1 MDLARSSKFIISN
14 EGMND
19 VMKIIKPY
27 EEFGLIIKD
36 VCETIK
42 NEPKQEKGG
51 FLSMLFGTLGA
62 SLLWNLWTAKG
73 TIRAGEETFRACQ
86 DFSCHLVL

>member
-1 MDLARSSKFIISN
+1 
-14 EGMND
+14 MND
-19 VMKIIKPY
+19 IMKIIKPY

-42 NEPKQEKGG
+42 NEPKQQKGG

-62 SLLWNLWTAKG
+62 SLSWNL
-73 TIRAGEETFRACQ
+73 
-86 DFSCHLVL
+86 

>member
-1 MDLARSSKFIISN
+1 
-14 EGMND
+14 MND
-19 VMKIIKPY
+19 IMKIIKPY
-27 EEFGLIIKD
+27 EEFELIIKD
-36 VCETIK
+36 VCETSK
-42 NEPKQEKGG
+42 SEPKQQKGG